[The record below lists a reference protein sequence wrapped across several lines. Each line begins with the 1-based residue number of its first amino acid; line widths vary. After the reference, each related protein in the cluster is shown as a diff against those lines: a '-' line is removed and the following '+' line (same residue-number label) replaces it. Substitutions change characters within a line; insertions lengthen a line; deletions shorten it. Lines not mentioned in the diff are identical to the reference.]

1 MRTPSI
7 ASSSSASFAS
17 SSSRTS
23 PGRPYERVAKRAA
36 SLVLFLCAWASSACG
51 PSAPP
56 PNALEN
62 RTFYHYDDLVAKG
75 GGSIERLYPPLDKPA
90 EPGLPAYLGVS
101 LFDGAVHLSRP
112 VDWKI
117 RRIGI
122 TPERRF
128 VEYVSPNA
136 YLFAIYERTDSP
148 ADPWREVLGR
158 YEEDAKASNAEIVA
172 GRVPVATWNAQGRE
186 YLVRRKVKGQRGPY
200 QSRSREVVLRSPR
213 RVDLLEIV
221 QTAGAD
227 QSTPEADKELLR
239 VLETFELD

>member
-1 MRTPSI
+1 MRT
-7 ASSSSASFAS
+7 SSSSASASFSFSLS
-17 SSSRTS
+17 SSASHA
-23 PGRPYERVAKRAA
+23 RPSERLAKMAA
-36 SLVLFLCAWASSACG
+36 SLGIFLCGWVSAACG
-51 PSAPP
+51 PSTPP
-56 PNALEN
+56 PTALEN
-62 RTFYHYDDLVAKG
+62 RTFYHYDDLVATG
-75 GGSIERLYPPLDKPA
+75 GGSVERLYPPLDKPA

-101 LFDGAVHLSRP
+101 LFGGAVHLSRP

-117 RRIGI
+117 RRIGT

-148 ADPWREVLGR
+148 MDPWREVLGR

-213 RVDLLEIV
+213 RIDLLEIV
-221 QTAGAD
+221 QTAGTDRA
-227 QSTPEADKELLR
+227 TPEADKELLR